1 MWANGKSYDEIR
13 REMGEDD
20 LFKSIELS
28 KISKSTPKVVEGIF
42 FKMECL
48 VITLGTNTLQILT
61 KSIYSR

>member
-42 FKMECL
+42 LTVRNAQLLMLE
-48 VITLGTNTLQILT
+48 TNIL
-61 KSIYSR
+61 